1 MLVVMVEH
9 YADRL
14 RQFPGGHNGP
24 VRRLRFR
31 HSTAVSVAAVLVI
44 IGGVSISTWA
54 VWLLPLLLVP
64 LAVAVWGWRAGTDV
78 DATGITVRAALGRRT
93 LPWSE
98 VTELTANARGRV
110 EARLTS
116 GGVLTLT
123 AVPASRL
130 GQVVAASG
138 STLVRDRP
146 T

>member
-1 MLVVMVEH
+1 RRTGSRRVSMPTEYTPVMGKWGSETVQVRRSSYMRDSNSPLPVPIARMLVVMVEH

-64 LAVAVWGWRAGTDV
+64 LAVAVWGW
-78 DATGITVRAALGRRT
+78 
-93 LPWSE
+93 
-98 VTELTANARGRV
+98 
-110 EARLTS
+110 
-116 GGVLTLT
+116 
-123 AVPASRL
+123 
-130 GQVVAASG
+130 
-138 STLVRDRP
+138 
-146 T
+146 